1 MRPRVRR
8 DTATLPCVSTSG
20 HKKNRAKQ
28 SCSFTIRP
36 YVHSSGSCCRLNGY
50 CRQYRTYTGTYR
62 DKLAVVSTARLSD
75 LLHRSYLPKQQSPV
89 SSLIRALTNASIVY
103 YDYPSMST
111 KIFTVFHN
119 FPLSFLTY
127 HAISIFPHKFRLI
140 IQKQGGV
147 PRHPPRLLTFPERSQ
162 AVRILPHPR

>member
-1 MRPRVRR
+1 MYQLQGIRKTGQNNPVVLRSGLMC
-8 DTATLPCVSTSG
+8 TAV
-20 HKKNRAKQ
+20 
-28 SCSFTIRP
+28 
-36 YVHSSGSCCRLNGY
+36 VHVVGLTAY

-119 FPLSFLTY
+119 FSLSFLTY
-127 HAISIFPHKFRLI
+127 HAIFIFPHKFRLI
-140 IQKQGGV
+140 IQKQGGM
-147 PRHPPRLLTFPERSQ
+147 PRHPPRLLTFLERSQ